1 MKASAILIFILIST
15 LLFSSLPFATSANG
29 YINVTVSEAKTM
41 IDSNP
46 SLIVLDVRTPG
57 EYYLGHIRNTKLIPI
72 VQLEGRLDE
81 LNKTDEILVYCL

>member
-29 YINVTVSEAKTM
+29 YINVT

-46 SLIVLDVRTPG
+46 SLVVLDVRTPG
-57 EYYLGHIRNTKLIPI
+57 EYYLGHIRNTKLIP
-72 VQLEGRLDE
+72 VTQLEGWLDE